1 MLQRMGNQIK
11 KTEAVIPIKDASFP
25 AFFYDGLQYSPP
37 ARGTWNIVHT
47 NMLVPESHQIYICA
61 LGCLR
66 GVVLTAAEMGTM
78 NRFSSIVVEEHHLYD
93 GTMEDM
99 IVQAVGEIL
108 NGLQPYVPKA
118 CFVYPSCVHHF
129 MGCDMDDVY
138 RRLRETYTQTKF
150 VACWMDPIRRE
161 SDLTAEMRTRRQLY
175 SLLQKTALRPGSVNI
190 VGSNLAVQ
198 KECELLSLLQQNG
211 IAVHQLPSCDTYEAY
226 EAMAASRLNIG
237 QEPLAKGC
245 LTDMKERLGQ
255 ESLYIS
261 STWDMEDIEKNLQA
275 VASCLHIAC
284 PSYDAEKKRCEEAL
298 AQARLCLKAMPIAI
312 DYTAVMRPFS
322 LARLLLQ
329 HGFLVE
335 RIYADGANPEDEA
348 DFYWIQSHY
357 PQLQLYAT
365 RHADMCCLARTTEGP
380 MLAIGQKAAYFTGT
394 KYFVNIVEGGG
405 LRDYAGILRLAALL
419 QEAYHTEKEA
429 KPYISRKG
437 WGCASCL

>member
-66 GVVLTAAEMGTM
+66 GVVLTAAEMGAM

-108 NGLQPYVPKA
+108 NGLRPYVPRA
-118 CFVYPSCVHHF
+118 CFLYPSCIHHF

-175 SLLQKTALRPGSVNI
+175 SLLQKTALRPGDVNI

-198 KECELLSLLQQNG
+198 KECELLSLLQHNG

-245 LTDMKERLGQ
+245 LADMKERLGQ

-261 STWDMEDIEKNLQA
+261 STWDMEEIEKNLQA
-275 VASCLHIAC
+275 VASCL
-284 PSYDAEKKRCEEAL
+284 
-298 AQARLCLKAMPIAI
+298 
-312 DYTAVMRPFS
+312 
-322 LARLLLQ
+322 
-329 HGFLVE
+329 
-335 RIYADGANPEDEA
+335 
-348 DFYWIQSHY
+348 
-357 PQLQLYAT
+357 
-365 RHADMCCLARTTEGP
+365 
-380 MLAIGQKAAYFTGT
+380 
-394 KYFVNIVEGGG
+394 
-405 LRDYAGILRLAALL
+405 
-419 QEAYHTEKEA
+419 
-429 KPYISRKG
+429 
-437 WGCASCL
+437 

>member
-66 GVVLTAAEMGTM
+66 GVVLTAAEMGAM

-108 NGLQPYVPKA
+108 NGLRPYVPRA
-118 CFVYPSCVHHF
+118 CFLYPSCIHHF

-255 ESLYIS
+255 EYIYIS
-261 STWDMEDIEKNLQA
+261 NSWDMEDIEKHLQA
-275 VASCLHIAC
+275 VAARLHIAC
-284 PSYDAEKKRCEEAL
+284 PSYAAEKKQCEEAL
-298 AQARLCLKAMPIAI
+298 AQARRSLGAMPIAI
-312 DYTAVMRPFS
+312 DYTAVTRPFS
-322 LARLLLQ
+322 LARLLLS
-329 HGFLVE
+329 HGFAVE
-335 RIYADGANPEDEA
+335 RIYADGASSEDEA
-348 DFYWIQSHY
+348 DFYWIQSQY

-365 RHADMCCLARTTEGP
+365 RHADMRCLARTTEGP
-380 MLAIGQKAAYFTGT
+380 ILAIGQKAAYFTGT
-394 KYFVNIVEGGG
+394 KHFVNIVEGSG

>member
-1 MLQRMGNQIK
+1 MLQRMGTK
-11 KTEAVIPIKDASFP
+11 RKETEAVIQIKDASFP

-37 ARGTWNIVHT
+37 ARGSWNIVHT

-66 GVVLTAAEMGTM
+66 GVVLTAAEMGAM
-78 NRFSSIVVEEHHLYD
+78 NRFSSIVVEEHHIYD
-93 GTMEDM
+93 GTMEDT
-99 IVQAVGEIL
+99 IVQSVGEIL
-108 NGLQPYVPKA
+108 NSLLPYVPKA

-138 RRLRETYTQTKF
+138 RRLQETYTQTKF
-150 VACWMDPIRRE
+150 VPCWMDPIRRE

-175 SLLQKTALRPGSVNI
+175 SLLQKTALKPNHVNI

-198 KECELLSLLQQNG
+198 KDCELLSLLQHNG
-211 IAVHQLPSCDTYEAY
+211 MTVHQLPKCDTYEAY
-226 EAMAASRLNIG
+226 EAMASSCLNIG
-237 QEPLAKGC
+237 QEPLAHIC
-245 LTDMKERLGQ
+245 LADMKQRLGQ
-255 ESLYIS
+255 DAVYVSCS
-261 STWDMEDIEKNLQA
+261 WDMEDIEKNLQA
-275 VASCLHIAC
+275 VASHLHITC
-284 PSYDAEKKRCEEAL
+284 PSYAAEKTQCEEAL
-298 AQARLCLKAMPIAI
+298 AQARQCVGSMPIAI

-322 LARLLLQ
+322 LARLLLT
-329 HGFLVE
+329 HGFSVQ
-335 RIYADGANPEDEA
+335 RIYADAANPEDEE

-365 RHADMCCLARTTEGP
+365 RHADMRCLARATETP

-394 KYFVNIVEGGG
+394 KHFVDMAEGGG
-405 LRDYAGILRLAALL
+405 LRDYAGILRLAELL

-437 WGCASCL
+437 WGCASCI